1 MTKEIKK
8 IIMNAMKSALGSGAV
23 SHDEAFAVME
33 YLIEGNSTASSAN
46 QSSRPKPRT
55 AILTTGGGCG
65 GGGCGRR

>member
-1 MTKEIKK
+1 
-8 IIMNAMKSALGSGAV
+8 MNAMKSALGSGAV

-33 YLIEGNSTASSAN
+33 YLIEGNSTVSTASSAN